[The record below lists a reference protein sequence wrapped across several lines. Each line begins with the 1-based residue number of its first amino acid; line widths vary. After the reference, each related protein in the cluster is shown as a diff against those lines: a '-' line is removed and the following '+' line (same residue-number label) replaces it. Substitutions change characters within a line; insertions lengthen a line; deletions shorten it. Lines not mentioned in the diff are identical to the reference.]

1 MIGETGERKSAVA
14 TPDGKSRKK
23 KYISRITFQPAT
35 LFAQCMR
42 YLNLHIVC
50 KNEHDKSAQSASI
63 KKNHFFVTKVKLA
76 CKACFLAVGVQ
87 LHNFLYVQCQ

>member
-1 MIGETGERKSAVA
+1 
-14 TPDGKSRKK
+14 
-23 KYISRITFQPAT
+23 
-35 LFAQCMR
+35 MR

-76 CKACFLAVGVQ
+76 CKACFLAVGVHLQ
-87 LHNFLYVQCQ
+87 NFFICAVPIRNVNMLAIITETFKQRVTI